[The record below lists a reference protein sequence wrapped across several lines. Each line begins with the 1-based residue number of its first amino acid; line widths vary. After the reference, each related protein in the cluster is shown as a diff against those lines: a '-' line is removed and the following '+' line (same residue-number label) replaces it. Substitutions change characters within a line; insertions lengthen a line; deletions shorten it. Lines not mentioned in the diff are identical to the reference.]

1 MRIPREFFEQ
11 FSVEQR
17 LEMLRDP
24 DMLRN
29 TYLVFGNTE
38 TALDMPKPAS
48 DYVEIP
54 DWLEGE
60 IMAMPQEYLA
70 DIVINLGWALMTERW
85 DTPSK
90 VTDGFTQKADDWL
103 TAQSRETFK
112 ALLQWVAMELI

>member
-17 LEMLRDP
+17 MEMLRDP

-38 TALDMPKPAS
+38 TKLDTPKPAS

-54 DWLEGE
+54 DWLEAE
-60 IMAMPQEYLA
+60 IVAMPQEYLA

-103 TAQSRETFK
+103 DLQNVDAFK
-112 ALLQWVAMELI
+112 SLLQWVAMELI

>member
-1 MRIPREFFEQ
+1 M
-11 FSVEQR
+11 
-17 LEMLRDP
+17 
-24 DMLRN
+24 
-29 TYLVFGNTE
+29 
-38 TALDMPKPAS
+38 KPNHYAS
-48 DYVEIP
+48 ITPIP

-90 VTDGFTQKADDWL
+90 VIDGFTQKADDWL

-112 ALLQWVAMELI
+112 ALLQWIAMELI

>member
-1 MRIPREFFEQ
+1 MTSHQI
-11 FSVEQR
+11 SV
-17 LEMLRDP
+17 
-24 DMLRN
+24 
-29 TYLVFGNTE
+29 
-38 TALDMPKPAS
+38 PKPVNHYAS
-48 DYVEIP
+48 TTPIP
-54 DWLEGE
+54 DWLEAE

-103 TAQSRETFK
+103 TAQSKETFK